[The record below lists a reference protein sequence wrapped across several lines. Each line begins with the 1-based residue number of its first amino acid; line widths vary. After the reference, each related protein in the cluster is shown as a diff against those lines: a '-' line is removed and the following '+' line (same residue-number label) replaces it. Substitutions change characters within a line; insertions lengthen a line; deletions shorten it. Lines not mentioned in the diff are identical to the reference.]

1 MKKHPILDFGLNNDI
16 AIYRVKGGQM
26 IRYGELDQAIAVYTR
41 GDVHESIPAEYYRR
55 VMKIAIKMNNEGKH
69 WDMQQSAAILL
80 YLAFS
85 DDHLQPSQ
93 LSADGLKALDY
104 AEKLM
109 LDNEMSIESVVSV
122 SDDSFKVM
130 TANWGQGKKT
140 RR

>member
-1 MKKHPILDFGLNNDI
+1 
-16 AIYRVKGGQM
+16 M

-41 GDVHESIPAEYYRR
+41 VDVHEIIPVEYYQR

-85 DDHLQPSQ
+85 DEYLQPSQ
-93 LSADGLKALDY
+93 LSAEGLEVLDY

-109 LDNEMSIESVVSV
+109 LDNVMDVELGVSEV
-122 SDDSFKVM
+122 DTSFKVM
-130 TANWGQGKKT
+130 TADWGQGKKT
-140 RR
+140 RN